1 MRNNFVLVRTNC
13 WTTSTHAMHQFYR
26 NFNKWIR
33 FYVLL
38 QNIIAWIIQNFRKE
52 HGKKHTHTYTQPYN
66 GFSENA
72 VNKTNNHI
80 HLIYVRV
87 TIICVWNETK
97 CKTFVYTQL
106 RVTFFVRGCK
116 CFSEISKWIL
126 QQNKLKD
133 GLCVGVIFFLLFV
146 FCFGWIMTGRLRS
159 SRPNTDC
166 GRNVHSNIITY
177 ICQSQWVQMAEA
189 II

>member
-1 MRNNFVLVRTNC
+1 MRNNFELVRTNC

-133 GLCVGVIFFLLFV
+133 GLCVGVIFFCYLCFV
-146 FCFGWIMTGRLRS
+146 LVELWRADYDPVDQTL
-159 SRPNTDC
+159 TA
-166 GRNVHSNIITY
+166 
-177 ICQSQWVQMAEA
+177 AEMC
-189 II
+189 IRTS

>member
-1 MRNNFVLVRTNC
+1 MNTILCSIAKYNSMNYSKFPKRT
-13 WTTSTHAMHQFYR
+13 
-26 NFNKWIR
+26 
-33 FYVLL
+33 
-38 QNIIAWIIQNFRKE
+38 RKNA
-52 HGKKHTHTYTQPYN
+52 HTHTYTQSRNN

-116 CFSEISKWIL
+116 CFSEISKWIS
-126 QQNKLKD
+126 QQNKLID
-133 GLCVGVIFFLLFV
+133 RFVRWGFFLLFV
-146 FCFGWIMTGRLRS
+146 FCFGWIITGRLLF

>member
-1 MRNNFVLVRTNC
+1 MNTILCPIAKYNSMNYSKFPKRT
-13 WTTSTHAMHQFYR
+13 
-26 NFNKWIR
+26 
-33 FYVLL
+33 
-38 QNIIAWIIQNFRKE
+38 RK
-52 HGKKHTHTYTQPYN
+52 KAHTHTYTQPYN

-133 GLCVGVIFFLLFV
+133 GLFVGVNFFSLFV

-166 GRNVHSNIITY
+166 GINVHSNIITY